1 MPVLKKYKVKLNS
14 KDNLECLLQ
23 ELYDEA
29 CKNLVEI
36 QNQMN
41 KLTSS
46 VQLNDEIMDGKAK
59 YAKAMNDYLTNKNK
73 AINTKL
79 DVARLLSDVI
89 KMQGSKKKDEGDGDE
104 VGDWDKLLDN
114 LNEKDMLP
122 ISSTN
127 EKKGEK
133 YILK

>member
-114 LNEKDMLP
+114 LSEKDMLP

-127 EKKGEK
+127 EKKGEQ

>member
-1 MPVLKKYKVKLNS
+1 
-14 KDNLECLLQ
+14 
-23 ELYDEA
+23 
-29 CKNLVEI
+29 
-36 QNQMN
+36 
-41 KLTSS
+41 
-46 VQLNDEIMDGKAK
+46 
-59 YAKAMNDYLTNKNK
+59 
-73 AINTKL
+73 
-79 DVARLLSDVI
+79 
-89 KMQGSKKKDEGDGDE
+89 MQGSKKKDEGDGDE

>member
-89 KMQGSKKKDEGDGDE
+89 KMQGDKRKDKGDVDE

-127 EKKGEK
+127 GKKGEQ

>member
-14 KDNLECLLQ
+14 KENLECLLQ

-46 VQLNDEIMDGKAK
+46 VQLNDEIMDGKVK

-89 KMQGSKKKDEGDGDE
+89 KMQGDKKKDKGDGDE
-104 VGDWDKLLDN
+104 VGDWGELLNNISDKDILPVSAK
-114 LNEKDMLP
+114 NEPKD
-122 ISSTN
+122 
-127 EKKGEK
+127 EK

>member
-89 KMQGSKKKDEGDGDE
+89 KMQGDKRKDKGDVDE

-114 LNEKDMLP
+114 LSEKDMLP

-127 EKKGEK
+127 DKKGEQ

>member
-14 KDNLECLLQ
+14 KENLECLLQ

-89 KMQGSKKKDEGDGDE
+89 KMQGDKKKDKGDGDE
-104 VGDWDKLLDN
+104 VGDWGELLNNISDKDILPVSAK
-114 LNEKDMLP
+114 NEPKD
-122 ISSTN
+122 
-127 EKKGEK
+127 EK

>member
-1 MPVLKKYKVKLNS
+1 MAVLKKYKVKLNS

-89 KMQGSKKKDEGDGDE
+89 KMQGDKRKDKGDVDE

-114 LNEKDMLP
+114 LSEKDMLP

-127 EKKGEK
+127 EKKGEQ

>member
-89 KMQGSKKKDEGDGDE
+89 KMQGDKRKDKGDVDE

-114 LNEKDMLP
+114 LSEKDMLP

-127 EKKGEK
+127 EKKGEQ

>member
-89 KMQGSKKKDEGDGDE
+89 KMQGDKRKDKGDVDE

-114 LNEKDMLP
+114 LNETDMLP

-127 EKKGEK
+127 DKKGEQ